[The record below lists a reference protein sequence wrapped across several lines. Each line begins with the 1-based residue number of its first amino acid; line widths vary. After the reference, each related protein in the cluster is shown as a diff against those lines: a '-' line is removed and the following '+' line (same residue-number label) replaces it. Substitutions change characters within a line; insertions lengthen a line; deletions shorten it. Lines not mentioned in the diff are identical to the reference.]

1 MVQLRID
8 VRGLPD
14 SPLDAAAEFL
24 VRIVPQVRSDAAADT
39 AADIA
44 VIFDSADHTHD
55 DWRLATIRQLA
66 RDAAPQRV
74 NAATGPDGAALDD
87 VLAYLAHAPGV
98 TGQILIVD
106 AIVGASA

>member
-1 MVQLRID
+1 MAQQRID
-8 VRGLPD
+8 ARRLPE

-24 VRIVPQVRSDAAADT
+24 AQIAPQVRAAAADV
-39 AADIA
+39 AI
-44 VIFDSADHTHD
+44 VFDPANHPHD
-55 DWRLATIRQLA
+55 EWRLAAIRQLA

-87 VLAYLAHAPGV
+87 VLAYLAAAPGV

-106 AIVGASA
+106 AIPAASA